1 MSLSPEVIDALVAGG
16 ATVEMLAAVVKAD
29 LVAEERRCA
38 EQAAGERERLAAEEE
53 ADKERRARA
62 AAKKRRQRSGG
73 NDGDVPLCPPVSPDV
88 PGDMPGQVGTSRGQT
103 GTPLETKVS
112 PTPPSKT
119 QTPVTP
125 PIVPPRGDQGDDR
138 TDGLFG
144 ERISPKARRKQAR
157 ALRLAG
163 DVEFVQLWNVA
174 TPLMRRRG
182 KSQEVVYAAW
192 EAAKARQLPALI
204 VAALRRY
211 VTEDEDVKRDMGQ
224 PGLQRWLA
232 DKAYDQWLATSD
244 GVPGITDDRWRMMV
258 EFFHE
263 GTPWPPD
270 LGPPPGQPGCRAPP
284 AILAEFDQ
292 LSSHRSA
299 A

>member
-1 MSLSPEVIDALVAGG
+1 MSVVNFIRRLTDAGLSYEDAL
-16 ATVEMLAAVVKAD
+16 LAAAIY
-29 LVAEERRCA
+29 EEDMAVRQPTKSAGAVR
-38 EQAAGERERLAAEEE
+38 QARYLEN
-53 ADKERRARA
+53 K
-62 AAKKRRQRSGG
+62 RQRASQNDARDTSDA
-73 NDGDVPLCPPVSPDV
+73 NDGVTSP
-88 PGDMPGQVGTSRGQT
+88 
-103 GTPLETKVS
+103 ETKVS

-119 QTPVTP
+119 QTPEFTP
-125 PIVPPRGDQGDDR
+125 PIVPPKGGEGDE

-144 ERISPKARRKQAR
+144 QPASPKARRKQAR

-163 DVEFVQLWNVA
+163 DVEFAQLWNVA

-292 LSSHRSA
+292 QFSHRSA